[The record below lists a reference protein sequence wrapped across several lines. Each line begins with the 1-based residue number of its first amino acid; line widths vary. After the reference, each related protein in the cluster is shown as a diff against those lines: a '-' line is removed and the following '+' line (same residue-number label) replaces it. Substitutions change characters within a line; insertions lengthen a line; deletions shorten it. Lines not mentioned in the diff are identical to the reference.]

1 MTDLLSLPMQELTRW
16 VTQELGEPKYR
27 AKQLYDWLHKKQV
40 TTLEEIPALLE
51 AADTREIP
59 GALVK
64 AILHV
69 KNHPKH

>member
-1 MTDLLSLPMQELTRW
+1 MLFRSVQPQY
-16 VTQELGEPKYR
+16 V
-27 AKQLYDWLHKKQV
+27 V

>member
-40 TTLEEIPALLE
+40 
-51 AADTREIP
+51 
-59 GALVK
+59 
-64 AILHV
+64 
-69 KNHPKH
+69 